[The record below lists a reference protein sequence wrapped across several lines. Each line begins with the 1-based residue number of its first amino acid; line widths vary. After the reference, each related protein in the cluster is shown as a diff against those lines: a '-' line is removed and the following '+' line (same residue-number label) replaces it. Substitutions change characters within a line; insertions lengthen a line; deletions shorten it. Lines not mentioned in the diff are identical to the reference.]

1 MDGGTA
7 RLPQLIGL
15 SRALDLILTG
25 RPIKADEALQ
35 LGVANRVAKAGT
47 GGMKTKTSISWKLN
61 DCPCNGSF
69 TLREKDWSTDSDS
82 DPIPVVGS

>member
-7 RLPQLIGL
+7 RLPQLVGL

-35 LGVANRVAKAGT
+35 LGVANRVAKSGT
-47 GGMKTKTSISWKLN
+47 GEMRTKTSI
-61 DCPCNGSF
+61 
-69 TLREKDWSTDSDS
+69 
-82 DPIPVVGS
+82 